1 MVTKGEVT
9 LLGKKNFKCNV
20 VDCPDFAAFIV
31 QHMEDKN
38 QTYSIGG
45 TETYTYEE
53 IAKLF
58 FEAAEKPPVIKRA
71 PVFLFSLLARAAKKK
86 KNGKEAVI
94 RFSKWTLTHDLVGDT
109 IVPGKS
115 FSEYIKGK
123 TYLAV
128 MNEQRLGE
136 SK

>member
-1 MVTKGEVT
+1 
-9 LLGKKNFKCNV
+9 
-20 VDCPDFAAFIV
+20 
-31 QHMEDKN
+31 
-38 QTYSIGG
+38 
-45 TETYTYEE
+45 
-53 IAKLF
+53 
-58 FEAAEKPPVIKRA
+58 
-71 PVFLFSLLARAAKKK
+71 LFSLLARAAKKK